1 VGLVAWL
8 ASRNDSP
15 GTGGGS
21 GQTATSRP
29 PSSTPT
35 HTRSS
40 ATASATPQVTV
51 NRSDYVGR
59 PFDDASKDLE
69 NLGLKVAEHRID
81 NPGGKPADT
90 VADVDPTGTVVK
102 GSIVTLSVY
111 REPVPTE
118 TPSTPTP
125 TSTTSA
131 PVTPSGSPTPPGQ
144 TKSGKPSD
152 TGKPSKHAKPP
163 KAAGK
168 PAKHGKGGAN
178 H

>member
-1 VGLVAWL
+1 
-8 ASRNDSP
+8 
-15 GTGGGS
+15 
-21 GQTATSRP
+21 
-29 PSSTPT
+29 
-35 HTRSS
+35 
-40 ATASATPQVTV
+40 VTV

-59 PFDDASKDLE
+59 PFDAASKDLE
-69 NLGLKVAEHRID
+69 NLGLKVAEHRVD

-111 REPVPTE
+111 LEPVPTE

-131 PVTPSGSPTPPGQ
+131 PATPSGSPTPPGQ